1 MSLTNDSGF
10 AEQIARIM
18 VVAGAQTQPELAEYL
33 GVSLSAVEDAA
44 QSGKIPADWLLV
56 LLRVNNASPDW
67 ILAGQGPRFM
77 GRPLDRYETGEEA
90 VERWGAIEALRRVPS
105 RLLADELV
113 RRIVVAQ
120 SQALSKLAEDA
131 DGLGR

>member
-56 LLRVNNASPDW
+56 LLRANNASPDW
-67 ILAGQGPRFM
+67 ILTGQGPRFM

-120 SQALSKLAEDA
+120 SQAISKLEEDA
-131 DGLGR
+131 DGSG